1 VVSIWKKQTNLKLKD
16 MKRISIY
23 ITSVLIVLSVL
34 ISCKGEPS
42 LQKYYVEH
50 QDSDNFVS
58 LDLPA
63 SLLNLGDNVSN
74 ETKETMQSIKKMNV
88 LAFKLNDN
96 NKEVFLSELKKVK
109 SIIKNDSYSELIRVK
124 HKKANII
131 VKFLGKEDAVKEF
144 IVFASDNS
152 KGFAL
157 ARVLGNQMDPEK
169 ILKMT
174 KDLENMNA
182 DDKAFS
188 QIKGLLGEFEGK

>member
-1 VVSIWKKQTNLKLKD
+1 

-23 ITSVLIVLSVL
+23 IASVLIVLSVL

-50 QDSDNFVS
+50 QDSDNFIS

-63 SLLNLGDNVSN
+63 SMVNFGDNVST
-74 ETKETMQSIKKMNV
+74 ETKETMQSIKKLNV

-96 NKEVFLSELKKVK
+96 NKEAYLSELKKVK
-109 SIIKNDSYSELIRVK
+109 LILKSDSYSELIRVK

-131 VKFLGKEDAVKEF
+131 VKFLGKEDAVREF
-144 IVFASDNS
+144 IVFASDNN

-169 ILKMT
+169 IIKMT
-174 KDLENMNA
+174 KDLKNIDENGQV
-182 DDKAFS
+182 FS
-188 QIKGLLGEFEGK
+188 QIKGLIEGFEGK